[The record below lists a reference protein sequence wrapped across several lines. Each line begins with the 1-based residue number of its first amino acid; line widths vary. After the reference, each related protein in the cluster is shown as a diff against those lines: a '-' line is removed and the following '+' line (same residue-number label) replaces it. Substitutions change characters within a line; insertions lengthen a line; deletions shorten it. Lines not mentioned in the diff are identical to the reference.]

1 MPAVSYSPCPEGWLR
16 GARCGQ
22 EEELELQRLA
32 AKTLAHM
39 GTTDEIRDK
48 LLQNPELAELLRERR
63 EPDETVDEGA
73 LVYLEVRARCPAG
86 GGLRCRVALT
96 GVGCGVAQMLRP
108 RPKSPPRF
116 VD

>member
-1 MPAVSYSPCPEGWLR
+1 
-16 GARCGQ
+16 
-22 EEELELQRLA
+22 
-32 AKTLAHM
+32 M

-86 GGLRCRVALT
+86 PAAVLV
-96 GVGCGVAQMLRP
+96 VGCVVVLARAGGGCWWLVYCVVVVWLKVLGVVAQMLRP

>member
-1 MPAVSYSPCPEGWLR
+1 MCRQFRLTLPEGWLR

-86 GGLRCRVALT
+86 GGCAGPAAVLVL
-96 GVGCGVAQMLRP
+96 GCVVVWL
-108 RPKSPPRF
+108 
-116 VD
+116 